1 MDMWPHLE
9 SEYYTILEKFELRKA
24 ASEKFNG
31 TIVSDL
37 TGLTDVELG
46 KFIKYLKETDEFTDY
61 QVAALTQEDVDGK
74 IMVKWK
80 LYGEK
85 QET

>member
-1 MDMWPHLE
+1 M
-9 SEYYTILEKFELRKA
+9 
-24 ASEKFNG
+24 
-31 TIVSDL
+31 SDL